1 MQAAASAFVAGGGR
15 SPTDA
20 PPFDVISK
28 ATRAKSE
35 VSSDSDDS
43 DDVSDDSDSSMNL
56 FSSDED
62 SDSDDFSG
70 ATDSSDDDA
79 TGASGVGLEMV
90 ETKEGR
96 GEAKFGGTTSSLLKN
111 PSSSSPRSKKSLSR
125 QRSEKRA
132 ASLSRQR
139 SDRRAASSETSERH
153 LANMENI
160 QVQYTKARQSVKRA
174 NFTGRILLL
183 LFTMLGFAVIR
194 YAPENPT
201 QITVCET
208 ANRAL
213 VSLVEGV
220 GEMAEHDLVGTTR
233 GVRLLANM
241 LGNRGAVPE
250 LMKHEGG
257 TLSGGAASGRD
268 FRFQNRFVGQT
279 NMHQVFHEFNLLFGT
294 SMT

>member
-15 SPTDA
+15 SPTEA
-20 PPFDVISK
+20 
-28 ATRAKSE
+28 E
-35 VSSDSDDS
+35 NSDSDDS
-43 DDVSDDSDSSMNL
+43 DDSDVSDDSDSSMNL

-70 ATDSSDDDA
+70 ATDSSDDDTTGA

-90 ETKEGR
+90 ETKEGG
-96 GEAKFGGTTSSLLKN
+96 GEAKFGGTTSRVRKGQ
-111 PSSSSPRSKKSLSR
+111 SSSSPRSKKSMTR
-125 QRSEKRA
+125 QRSE
-132 ASLSRQR
+132 
-139 SDRRAASSETSERH
+139 RRAADPETSERH
-153 LANMENI
+153 RANMEKI
-160 QVQYTKARQSVKRA
+160 RVQYTKARQSVRRA

-183 LFTMLGFAVIR
+183 LFTMVGFAVIR